1 FACGFSANTSSSGFK
16 EKELFVLFA
25 ILLKPWR
32 VSSPFYLCCSFTY
45 FRTSSSELAEYKRSV
60 LYSRLPAQFDSLSF
74 VARAKRGETTGLA
87 IIAEKSLIKVLL
99 FIAMVQAR
107 STLATGISAT
117 LASKARQLYNYFFSF
132 HRADPLGEPECA
144 ARMTVTGYARPL

>member
-1 FACGFSANTSSSGFK
+1 MLSAM
-16 EKELFVLFA
+16 
-25 ILLKPWR
+25 LLKQWR
-32 VSSPFYLCCSFTY
+32 VPSTFNLCCFLTY

-74 VARAKRGETTGLA
+74 VARAKRGEITGLV

-107 STLATGISAT
+107 STLAPGISST

-144 ARMTVTGYARPL
+144 ARMTVTGYARPLRRILRFGAKNQGPALPFH